1 MMTKQTGNS
10 REIELSQEYAQA
22 ASGLAATACNNV
34 LGALSV
40 ISADPSAI
48 RAITRIQRL
57 NDHARRIHDSLE
69 TGESHY
75 SSGDVDAAN
84 LEWAS
89 ALVLMDALSVETLDV
104 MDSHL
109 LKTVT
114 KLQKSGKTG

>member
-1 MMTKQTGNS
+1 MTRQTENS

-22 ASGLAATACNNV
+22 ASGLAATACSNV

-40 ISADPSAI
+40 ISTDPSAI
-48 RAITRIQRL
+48 RAITRIHRL

-69 TGESHY
+69 SGESHY

-89 ALVLMDALSVETLDV
+89 ALVLMDALSVETLELK
-104 MDSHL
+104 DSHL
-109 LKTVT
+109 LKKAAKV
-114 KLQKSGKTG
+114 QKSGRTG